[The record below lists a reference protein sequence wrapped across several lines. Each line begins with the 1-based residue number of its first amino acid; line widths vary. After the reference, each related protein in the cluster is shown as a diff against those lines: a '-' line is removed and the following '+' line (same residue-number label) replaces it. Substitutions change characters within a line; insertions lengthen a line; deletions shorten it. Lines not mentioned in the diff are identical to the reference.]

1 MLTMKQGYT
10 PAHYFAALKLL
21 EQLCW
26 DGKISPQMFRDILN
40 DYAEIVD
47 LSRFSIPE
55 DKTIR
60 EGEENHEL

>member
-10 PAHYFAALKLL
+10 PENYFAALKLL

-26 DGKISPQMFRDILN
+26 DRKISPQMFRDILN

-47 LSRFSIPE
+47 LSQFSIPE
-55 DKTIR
+55 DNTLR
-60 EGEENHEL
+60 EGEGKHEL

>member
-26 DGKISPQMFRDILN
+26 DQKISPQMFRDILN

-47 LSRFSIPE
+47 LSKFSIPE
-55 DKTIR
+55 DNAIR
-60 EGEENHEL
+60 KGEENHEL

>member
-1 MLTMKQGYT
+1 MLTMKQEYT
-10 PAHYFAALKLL
+10 PEHYFAALKLL

-26 DGKISPQMFRDILN
+26 DREISPQMFRDILN

-47 LSRFSIPE
+47 LSKFSIPE
-55 DKTIR
+55 DKAIR

>member
-1 MLTMKQGYT
+1 MLTMKQGYM

-26 DGKISPQMFRDILN
+26 DRKISPQMFRDILN

-47 LSRFSIPE
+47 LSKFSIPE
-55 DKTIR
+55 DKAIR

>member
-47 LSRFSIPE
+47 LSKFSIPE
-55 DKTIR
+55 DNAIR

>member
-10 PAHYFAALKLL
+10 PEYYFAALKLL

-26 DGKISPQMFRDILN
+26 DRKISPQMFRDILN

-47 LSRFSIPE
+47 LSKFSIPE
-55 DKTIR
+55 DKAIR

>member
-40 DYAEIVD
+40 DYAEVVD
-47 LSRFSIPE
+47 LSKFSIPE
-55 DKTIR
+55 DKAIR
-60 EGEENHEL
+60 EGEGKHEL

>member
-10 PAHYFAALKLL
+10 PAHYFSALKLL

-26 DGKISPQMFRDILN
+26 DRKISPQMFRDILN

-47 LSRFSIPE
+47 LSKFSIPE
-55 DKTIR
+55 DNAIR
-60 EGEENHEL
+60 KGEENHEL